1 VGIPSKARLTYIFEA
16 DILPLGGTSYRI
28 IEKCSISQVI
38 ELIDQDGTTRVLD
51 MPEFSVGISDE
62 ECNGIERSLDEQV
75 LRALAY
81 R

>member
-1 VGIPSKARLTYIFEA
+1 
-16 DILPLGGTSYRI
+16 
-28 IEKCSISQVI
+28 
-38 ELIDQDGTTRVLD
+38 